1 MLDPSSYLEALQDAG
16 IAYFAGVPDSLLKEI
31 CACIT
36 DTLPPERHVIAANEG
51 AGVGLALGHYLG
63 TGDLPLVYMQNS
75 GLGNAIN
82 PLLSLASNQ
91 IYGVPLVLMIGW
103 RGEPGHKDEPQHV
116 HQGRVMLDMLTAMD
130 IEFDILSTNIDAARK
145 QTAALAQTARQNQAP
160 VALIIRKGS
169 FETYAPRTKRPPAPY
184 PLTREQ
190 AIIKAADSLPPSAVV
205 VGTTGM
211 PSREIFEHRAH
222 AGQGHHRDFLTVGGM
237 GHANAIALG
246 LAASRPDQ
254 RVYCFDGDGAV
265 LMHMGSLAIAGQ
277 SGANNLVHL
286 VFNNAM
292 HGSVGGQPTVGFQ
305 VDFRAIALACGYAAA
320 TLVATAQEI
329 EAALTAAARASGP
342 HFIEI
347 RVKGGHRSD
356 LGRPTTTPAENKR
369 ALQAFLRGEASET

>member
-1 MLDPSSYLEALQDAG
+1 MLSPAAYLRILRDAG
-16 IAYFAGVPDSLLKEI
+16 IAFFTGVPDSLLKEI

-51 AGVGLALGHYLG
+51 ASVGLALGHYLG
-63 TGDLPLVYMQNS
+63 TGELPLVYMQNS

-103 RGEPGHKDEPQHV
+103 RGEPGHTDEPQHM
-116 HQGRVMLDMLTAMD
+116 HQGRVMLDMLAAMD
-130 IEFDILSTNIDAARK
+130 IEFDILSSNIDEARK
-145 QTAALAQTARQNQAP
+145 QTSALAQTARKTQAP
-160 VALIIRKGS
+160 VALIVRKGS
-169 FETYAPRTKRPPAPY
+169 FETYKPRAKKPSGSYT
-184 PLTREQ
+184 LTREQ
-190 AIIKAADSLPPSAVV
+190 AIIKAADSLPPGAVV

-211 PSREIFEHRAH
+211 PSREIFEHRTRT
-222 AGQGHHRDFLTVGGM
+222 GTGHHRDFLTVGGM
-237 GHANAIALG
+237 GHASAIALG
-246 LAASRPDQ
+246 LAAGRPDQ

-277 SGANNLVHL
+277 SGARNLVHL

-305 VDFRAIALACGYAAA
+305 VDFRAIALACGYTAA
-320 TLVATAQEI
+320 TLATTAREI
-329 EAALTAAARASGP
+329 ETALTAAAQASSP

-347 RVKGGHRSD
+347 RVKGGHRAD

-369 ALQAFLRGEASET
+369 ALQAFLRGETSET